1 MQIKHRVRINVA
13 DRNGNQQNVLESRKL
28 RVPQRILRL
37 LFGDFCEV
45 LVLTPG
51 KSVQGHRAKAS
62 KASRSSSCEVKHMK
76 ADTHNWPRDG

>member
-13 DRNGNQQNVLESRKL
+13 DRNGNQQNVLE
-28 RVPQRILRL
+28 RILRL

-51 KSVQGHRAKAS
+51 KSVQGVEIEQLRGEAHES
-62 KASRSSSCEVKHMK
+62 
-76 ADTHNWPRDG
+76 

>member
-51 KSVQGHRAKAS
+51 KSVQGVEIEQL
-62 KASRSSSCEVKHMK
+62 RSEAHES
-76 ADTHNWPRDG
+76 

>member
-1 MQIKHRVRINVA
+1 MGEGIVLPQISRQGGIAMQIKHRVRINVA

-51 KSVQGHRAKAS
+51 KSVQGVEIEQLRGEAHES
-62 KASRSSSCEVKHMK
+62 
-76 ADTHNWPRDG
+76 

>member
-45 LVLTPG
+45 LVLTPD
-51 KSVQGHRAKAS
+51 KSVQGVEIEQLRGEANES
-62 KASRSSSCEVKHMK
+62 
-76 ADTHNWPRDG
+76 

>member
-37 LFGDFCEV
+37 LSGISARFSF
-45 LVLTPG
+45 
-51 KSVQGHRAKAS
+51 
-62 KASRSSSCEVKHMK
+62 
-76 ADTHNWPRDG
+76 

>member
-28 RVPQRILRL
+28 RVPQRIMKF

-51 KSVQGHRAKAS
+51 NSVQGVEIEQLRGEANES
-62 KASRSSSCEVKHMK
+62 
-76 ADTHNWPRDG
+76 

>member
-51 KSVQGHRAKAS
+51 KCVQGVEIEQLRGEANES
-62 KASRSSSCEVKHMK
+62 
-76 ADTHNWPRDG
+76 